1 MKGKFKINVN
11 YETDDN
17 PTVRIVKL
25 DCGGL
30 MNLGGRSL
38 PF

>member
-1 MKGKFKINVN
+1 MKIKVSSVESVAEIEMVRL
-11 YETDDN
+11 DN
-17 PTVRIVKL
+17 
-25 DCGGL
+25 GGL

>member
-1 MKGKFKINVN
+1 MKIKVSSVDSVAKIEMVRL
-11 YETDDN
+11 DN
-17 PTVRIVKL
+17 
-25 DCGGL
+25 GGL

>member
-1 MKGKFKINVN
+1 MKIKVRDCSSVDQLEIVRL
-11 YETDDN
+11 DN
-17 PTVRIVKL
+17 
-25 DCGGL
+25 GGL

>member
-1 MKGKFKINVN
+1 MKIKVSSVESVAKIKMVRL
-11 YETDDN
+11 DN
-17 PTVRIVKL
+17 
-25 DCGGL
+25 GGL